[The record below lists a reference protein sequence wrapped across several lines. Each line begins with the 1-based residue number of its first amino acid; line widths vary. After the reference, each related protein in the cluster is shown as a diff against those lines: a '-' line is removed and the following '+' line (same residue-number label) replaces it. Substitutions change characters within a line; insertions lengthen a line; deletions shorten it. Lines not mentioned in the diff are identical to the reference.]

1 MAKMSKQWLTVILVA
16 IPVVLAATGLT
27 VLRAPNATV
36 EGYGDPIGI
45 DGMAPAQEF
54 AAALKGFPIT
64 IEGKEFTA
72 DELGVSPETLPE
84 IPRAWSFGS
93 WGEDFSVPLKVDE
106 EKRNAVLAELE
117 GYGAPLDGTV
127 SFDGATWVA
136 TPGSAGLELSE
147 DLPAAVSKAIAEG
160 KDSLAIELKESAPT
174 ITSEASQG
182 AADSLNAASVT
193 VLAGSTEVASISG
206 SELAG
211 LISIAAQDGALKLV
225 PNAEAVGSLASSYS
239 ALAQTKVDGEVIV
252 GDDGAILKTIE
263 APRDGFK
270 PGTPEQITESLT
282 AALSSL
288 LETPEARVD
297 LPGQVDAAKPKTLNR
312 TAVVDASDHVAYF
325 YENGVEVAR
334 FGIAVGKPGFETD
347 RGTFKVYAQ
356 LPSQHMGSCDS
367 AGNFVR
373 GTSVDYC
380 TANVPWISYF
390 NGDEGFH
397 GTYWHSNFGN
407 PGSNMSHGCVNMTV
421 ADAEWAYRFLQVG
434 STVTVQD

>member
-1 MAKMSKQWLTVILVA
+1 MAKMSKQWLTVTLVA
-16 IPVVLAATGLT
+16 VPVVLAAIGLT

-36 EGYGDPIGI
+36 EGYGDPIGVS
-45 DGMAPAQEF
+45 GEAPAQEF

-64 IEGKEFTA
+64 IEGREFTA

-127 SFDGATWVA
+127 SFDGATWIA
-136 TPGSAGLELSE
+136 TPGSAGLELAE
-147 DLPAAVSKAIAEG
+147 DLPAAVSKAISEG

-174 ITSEASQG
+174 ITGEASQG
-182 AADSLNAASVT
+182 AADSLNAASVK
-193 VLAGSTEVASISG
+193 VLAGSTEVASLSG
-206 SELAG
+206 AELAG
-211 LISIAAQDGALKLV
+211 LISIEAQDGALKLV
-225 PNAEAVGSLASSYS
+225 PNAEAVGNLATSYS
-239 ALAQTKVDGEVIV
+239 TLAQTKVDGEVVV

-270 PGTPEQITESLT
+270 PGTPEQITEALI

-288 LETPEARVD
+288 LETPEARVE
-297 LPGQVDAAKPKTLNR
+297 LPGEVDAAKPKTLNR
-312 TAVVDASDHVAYF
+312 TAVVDASDHYAYF

-334 FGIAVGKPGFETD
+334 FPIAVGKPGTETD
-347 RGTFKVYAQ
+347 RGTFKVYTQ
-356 LPSQHMGSCDS
+356 LTTQHMGSCDS

-397 GTYWHSNFGN
+397 GAYWHNNFGN
-407 PGSNMSHGCVNMTV
+407 PSSNMSHGCVNMTV
-421 ADAEWAYRFLQVG
+421 ADAEWVYRFLQVG

>member
-1 MAKMSKQWLTVILVA
+1 MAKMSKQWLTVTLVTV
-16 IPVVLAATGLT
+16 PVVLAVVGLT

-45 DGMAPAQEF
+45 DGSAPAQEF
-54 AAALKGFPIT
+54 AAVLKDFPVSIK
-64 IEGKEFTA
+64 GSEFTA
-72 DELGVSPETLPE
+72 DELGISPESLPE

-93 WGEDFSVPLKVDE
+93 WGEDYSVPLKVNE
-106 EKRNAVLAELE
+106 EKRNTVLAGLE
-117 GYGAPLDGTV
+117 GYGAAQDGTV
-127 SFDGATWVA
+127 AFDGSWVA
-136 TPGSAGLELSE
+136 TPGAVGLELSE
-147 DLPAAVSKAIAEG
+147 DLPAAIEKAISEG
-160 KDSLAIELKESAPT
+160 RDSLAVELQETVPA
-174 ITSEASQG
+174 ITSEAAQG
-182 AADSLNAASVT
+182 AADILNSASVG
-193 VLAGSTEVASISG
+193 VFAGSTKVATLTG
-206 SELAG
+206 AELAG
-211 LISIAAQDGALKLV
+211 LIAVVAEEGILALTV
-225 PNAEAVGSLASSYS
+225 NAEAVNGLAASYS
-239 ALAQTKVDGEVIV
+239 GLSQTKVDGEVVV
-252 GDDGAILKTIE
+252 GDDGAVLKTIT
-263 APRDGFK
+263 APQDGFV
-270 PGTPEQITESLT
+270 PGSEEEFAKALTVSLE
-282 AALSSL
+282 AL
-288 LETPEARVD
+288 LEAPEARVD

-312 TAVVDASDHVAYF
+312 TAIVDASDHVAYF

-407 PGSNMSHGCVNMTV
+407 PGSNMSHGCVNMAV